1 MSHKIF
7 TEQIGFRLGIEIDP
21 RDVRLVPYHI
31 DPYCWRYDDSLAS
44 LFEKPLSQ
52 HDISARRRLLEEL
65 GRKFEATSA
74 PREIQWPESEVVSSP
89 CEQSPREPLLG
100 ERILSSDNKDAQ
112 EQFLPLLD
120 DNDSQIGLRQQVQKL
135 GSQLRILN
143 NEQQRQGKV
152 LDSQRKQLSKLESLL
167 RNCSNSLRTLN
178 GSLLRAEKQ
187 ST

>member
-1 MSHKIF
+1 M
-7 TEQIGFRLGIEIDP
+7 DP
-21 RDVRLVPYHI
+21 
-31 DPYCWRYDDSLAS
+31 
-44 LFEKPLSQ
+44 
-52 HDISARRRLLEEL
+52 
-65 GRKFEATSA
+65 
-74 PREIQWPESEVVSSP
+74 
-89 CEQSPREPLLG
+89 
-100 ERILSSDNKDAQ
+100 Q